1 MNTANTVTTQLLLLA
16 SFLSVTWGIYLIYT
30 IRQYRASTRMAT
42 RGRIVRDFR
51 RMVVAMCLWLFVFS
65 FVFRTVMVLL
75 GLGADEIGQ
84 IVFYG
89 LAGSN
94 ILGSLF
100 VVASLFF
107 DDD

>member
-1 MNTANTVTTQLLLLA
+1 MNASSSITPQIFVLA
-16 SFLSVTWGIYLIYT
+16 LFLSVTWGIYMAYT
-30 IRQYRASTRMAT
+30 IRQYRISAHFAT

-51 RMVVAMCLWLFVFS
+51 RMVVAVCLWLFVFS
-65 FVFRTVMVLL
+65 FVFRTATVLV
-75 GLGADEIGQ
+75 GLGQEVVGQ
-84 IVFYG
+84 ILFYA

-94 ILGSLF
+94 IVGSVF